1 MTLKSL
7 AFKNIRHHRSSYSA
21 YFLSC
26 IFAVLVFFLY
36 ASLLFHPIL
45 KNELF
50 PDQFILFLYLVEA
63 IVALFAFL
71 FIGYSQS
78 AFLRNRKQDI
88 GLLQILGM
96 PVRQVV
102 RMIFWENILVG
113 ALAVLI
119 GIFTGTIGSKFFFLA
134 VSYVLQLPDPIPV
147 NLSFG
152 SIILTI
158 SFFFCLF
165 LILSWISRFSLQKQ
179 SISQVL
185 RERVQEKKK
194 PKFSI
199 WFVLLSLVSI
209 AIAYWFSFTTSFAGI
224 TKNMIFILAFLFIG
238 TYFGYTQLSIAVI
251 ALLEKLPKWF
261 YRGTNL
267 FLFSQ
272 LRFRLRD
279 NARILFL
286 VTIFTSIVLT
296 AVGVCFTY
304 YMESDTVGEEQ
315 APYHVSVV
323 ASPLNKAQMEK
334 KIQSLG
340 LKRTA
345 HIQFQI
351 LQLKTTDRNKNMNNP
366 VVYAI
371 SNTALNQL
379 LQQEKRQKIMIHADE
394 VIQVRNSGIWNKAQQ
409 KQEVQSFTVQQ
420 QQESYQWK
428 WEKIMQGVLFNEH
441 DQTRIMWA
449 VSDGTFAKLQKRGAE
464 VIPVEG
470 YRFSDP
476 SKGKALLEDM
486 KKQFQSHNMDEKNST
501 GTIFL
506 QAFFRDLFS
515 PLLFVSVFIGLLF
528 FLAAGSILFFRL
540 SIELPSERLQLEL
553 LNKLGLREEEA
564 NKILVRQIKL
574 LFAIPFLVGS
584 IHSFAGLTLF
594 SFLLHRPVFASYLW
608 VWFIYL
614 VLGMLYYFWTKRSM
628 LHAIGRFQS

>member
-7 AFKNIRHHRSSYSA
+7 AFKNIRHHSSSYSA

-102 RMIFWENILVG
+102 RMIFWENLLVG

-119 GIFTGTIGSKFFFLA
+119 GIFTGMIGSKFFFLA
-134 VSYVLQLPDPIPV
+134 VSYVLRLSDPIPV

-152 SIILTI
+152 PIILTI

-165 LILSWISRFSLQKQ
+165 LILSWVSRFSLQKQ

-185 RERVQEKKK
+185 REKVQEKKK

-209 AIAYWFSFTTSFAGI
+209 AFAYWLSFTSSFAGI
-224 TKNMIFILAFLFIG
+224 AKNMIFILVFLFMG

-272 LRFRLRD
+272 LRFRLKD

-304 YMESDTVGEEQ
+304 FMEADTVGEEQ

-323 ASPLNKAQMEK
+323 ANPLNQAQMEK
-334 KIQSLG
+334 KIQTSG

-351 LQLKTTDRNKNMNNP
+351 LQVKTTDRSKNMNNP
-366 VVYAI
+366 VVYVI
-371 SNTALNQL
+371 SNTVLNQL
-379 LQQEKRQKIMIHADE
+379 LQQEKRQKITIHFDE
-394 VIQVRNSGIWNKAQQ
+394 VVQVLNSGIWNQAQQ

-420 QQESYQWK
+420 QKKTYQWK
-428 WEKIMQGVLFNEH
+428 WERIIQGVLFNEH
-441 DQTRIMWA
+441 DQTRLMWA
-449 VSDGTFAKLQKRGAE
+449 VSDGIFAELQKEGTE
-464 VIPVEG
+464 VVPVEG
-470 YRFSDP
+470 YRFSDL
-476 SKGKALLEDM
+476 SKSKVFIEDM
-486 KKQFQSHNMDEKNST
+486 KKQFESHNMDAKNST
-501 GTIFL
+501 GTILL
-506 QAFFRDLFS
+506 QEFFRDLFS

-528 FLAAGSILFFRL
+528 FLAAGSILYFRL
-540 SIELPSERLQLEL
+540 SIELPSERRQLAL

-574 LFAIPFLVGS
+574 LFAIPFAVGS
-584 IHSFAGLTLF
+584 IHSFVGLTLF
-594 SFLLHRPVFASYLW
+594 SFLLHRPIFASYLW
-608 VWFIYL
+608 VWVVYL
-614 VLGMLYYFWTKRSM
+614 LLGMIYYFWTKRSM
-628 LHAIGRFQS
+628 LHAIGRHS